1 MNRWKNLKR
10 LLRMEGSGFGN
21 IATGVAVVS
30 GFIIG
35 LYVGR
40 QLLNIL

>member
-1 MNRWKNLKR
+1 MQRWNRLKK

-21 IATGVAVVS
+21 IATGVVIVS

-40 QLLNIL
+40 GLLNLF

>member
-1 MNRWKNLKR
+1 
-10 LLRMEGSGFGN
+10 MEGSGYRN
-21 IATGVAVVS
+21 IATGAVIVS

-40 QLLNIL
+40 QLLEMI